1 MLIKDLEEQSNLIGL
16 LDDMD
21 TMYLAEN
28 GMQPPEDLVP
38 DPDTKPGQ

>member
-1 MLIKDLEEQSNLIGL
+1 MKDLEEQSNLIGL

-21 TMYLAEN
+21 TMYLPEN